1 MLSLVEDAKGDR
13 GGGGGGGLGLVTV
26 AVAVAG
32 GILPP
37 AGGGGRLVLCGEG
50 LGGLVGA
57 IF

>member
-13 GGGGGGGLGLVTV
+13 GGGG
-26 AVAVAG
+26 
-32 GILPP
+32 
-37 AGGGGRLVLCGEG
+37 GGGGRLVLCGEG

>member
-13 GGGGGGGLGLVTV
+13 GGGGCGGGGVGL
-26 AVAVAG
+26 VAVAG
-32 GILPP
+32 VILPP

-50 LGGLVGA
+50 LAGLVGA